1 MYRLFL
7 HAGVEKQLA
16 RFPRPF
22 AEWLTQAIRGLAANP
37 RPAQV
42 KSLGQELYRL
52 RVGNYRIVYAVFDD
66 KQEIVVCKVAR
77 RVFFN
82 DDLRF
87 LVTREPLAVL
97 PGQHVGER
105 FALRRGVIRAPKMTT
120 CLNTSYSSA
129 GSLKQRKSVYHP
141 ARWRAMVSLIRLCG
155 MM

>member
-37 RPAQV
+37 RPAQA
-42 KSLGQELYRL
+42 KSLGHELYRL

-77 RVFFN
+77 RSEKTYR
-82 DDLRF
+82 DLAALLATARQ
-87 LVTREPLAVL
+87 TAARQEPTPAKKK
-97 PGQHVGER
+97 
-105 FALRRGVIRAPKMTT
+105 AK
-120 CLNTSYSSA
+120 
-129 GSLKQRKSVYHP
+129 RKK
-141 ARWRAMVSLIRLCG
+141 R
-155 MM
+155 